1 MQGQLAQVGVTQVH
15 VEGAGRGAAAAGRTL
30 GRLQAALV
38 VDDRHARAAE
48 AGEKAHERRDGA
60 EPAAPFAQEYQLND
74 KHGRHEQKRPVQ
86 VARAEQAHQQGHRC
100 ESEAHG
106 AHEAEH
112 GEPEHGRRQQRAAK
126 HRMTRVQ
133 GRVALGVAGSAGGAV
148 VSRRRLFQRCDLLGG
163 EGLVRLREGL
173 RLLLAR
179 FHGLEEL
186 LHSAPQGHG
195 ADPAAEQA
203 AQKQHEGDGHHD
215 AQHRTRDEGLGR
227 HHG

>member
-1 MQGQLAQVGVTQVH
+1 M
-15 VEGAGRGAAAAGRTL
+15 
-30 GRLQAALV
+30 
-38 VDDRHARAAE
+38 
-48 AGEKAHERRDGA
+48 
-60 EPAAPFAQEYQLND
+60 
-74 KHGRHEQKRPVQ
+74 
-86 VARAEQAHQQGHRC
+86 
-100 ESEAHG
+100 
-106 AHEAEH
+106 
-112 GEPEHGRRQQRAAK
+112 
-126 HRMTRVQ
+126 
-133 GRVALGVAGSAGGAV
+133 AGSAGGAV